1 MAAMSCRGLS
11 IHSLRHLL
19 PEADFVWSNSPKTLK
34 PSLLL
39 PWRHRQRVEE
49 GRVCV
54 TKQPA

>member
-39 PWRHRQRVEE
+39 PWRKGNVWKR
-49 GRVCV
+49 GGCV
-54 TKQPA
+54 